1 MPILLPSFRPH
12 FAQLFAE
19 LPRGL
24 AISDHFRNA
33 FLDDET
39 TRRTGVSSFP
49 MSEMEPTISPS
60 AVPSIGAKNASPAD
74 DLEGIRLTNR
84 TCHFAAEFAEVGG

>member
-49 MSEMEPTISPS
+49 MSEMEPSKTISPS
-60 AVPSIGAKNASPAD
+60 AVPSIGTKNASPAS
-74 DLEGIRLTNR
+74 DLEELVD
-84 TCHFAAEFAEVGG
+84 AVGFKAV

>member
-74 DLEGIRLTNR
+74 DLEELVD
-84 TCHFAAEFAEVGG
+84 AVGFKAVWIKREQK